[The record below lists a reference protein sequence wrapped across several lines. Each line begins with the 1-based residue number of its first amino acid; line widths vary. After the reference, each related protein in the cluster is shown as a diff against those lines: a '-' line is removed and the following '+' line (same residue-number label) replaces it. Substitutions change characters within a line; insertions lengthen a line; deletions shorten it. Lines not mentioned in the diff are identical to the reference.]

1 MSSYSKSLF
10 TSETLLSNT
19 RSFIS
24 PISLSFASA
33 MQYASTGTSEELDFL
48 TQYYMNILRI
58 IQTEY
63 SSKIANQ
70 TYESIPTDFS
80 QYTTLVKEVQD
91 MRSKTTNSSV
101 RLLLQIAYD
110 TLRGTFNSLSL
121 YGDNLLLQINKSDL
135 QKQVSDIL
143 SDKNVTTTQPTLSSN
158 NMTLTQNFQLARVFN
173 YYIRIYGAPV
183 QGQGFD
189 PVKIAFLI
197 YTLQEN
203 GIDPYS

>member
-10 TSETLLSNT
+10 TNNTVLSNT
-19 RSFIS
+19 RSLIN
-24 PISLSFASA
+24 PISFAIA
-33 MQYASTGTSEELDFL
+33 IQTIETGTSQELDFL

-173 YYIRIYGAPV
+173 YYIRIYGAPA

>member
-10 TSETLLSNT
+10 TNNTVFSNT
-19 RSFIS
+19 RSLIN
-24 PISLSFASA
+24 PISFAIA
-33 MQYASTGTSEELDFL
+33 VQTVGTGTSQELDFL
-48 TQYYMNILRI
+48 TQYYMNIIRI
-58 IQTEY
+58 IQTDY

-80 QYTTLVKEVQD
+80 QYTNLVTQVQD
-91 MRSKTTNSSV
+91 MRTKTTNSSV
-101 RLLLQIAYD
+101 LLLLQIAED
-110 TLRGTFNSLSL
+110 TLRGAFNSLSL
-121 YGDNLLLQINKSDL
+121 YGDNLLLQIDKAEL
-135 QKQVSDIL
+135 QKQVTDIL
-143 SDKNVTTTQPTLSSN
+143 SDKNLTTTQPTLSSN
-158 NMTLTQNFQLARVFN
+158 NMTLTQNFQLAPVFN
-173 YYIRIYGAPV
+173 YYIRIYGAPL